1 VVGTST
7 KAFLKGINTWKKET
21 IVKKVNLPYTPIF
34 FEVESHSFIL
44 CW

>member
-7 KAFLKGINTWKKET
+7 KALFKGINTWKKET
-21 IVKKVNLPYTPIF
+21 MLKKVNLPYTPKF

-44 CW
+44 WW